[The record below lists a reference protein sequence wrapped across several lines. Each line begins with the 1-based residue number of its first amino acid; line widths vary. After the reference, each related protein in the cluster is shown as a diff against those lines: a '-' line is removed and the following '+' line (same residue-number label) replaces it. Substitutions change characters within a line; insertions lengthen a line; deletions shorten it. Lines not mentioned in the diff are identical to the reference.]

1 MSSHRLP
8 DDFNRFLATSSN
20 VISDPGS
27 GGTFDLQPCPMF
39 GFATIASG
47 TRVLPD
53 NMPAG
58 TKFFVYATGS
68 VTINTAAAVT
78 MASLTSGQIGEFT
91 ARTATTWNVII
102 HSTTGALSLNQVTQT
117 LTTSYG
123 YVPIPLTAW
132 REVTSNDISDAGVGA
147 ADSSGG
153 VLATDTTPALEYI
166 NGDTNS
172 SLRLFWTNTAD
183 NRDPV
188 VCQVVLPADL
198 DETQPIYFK
207 AVGVMSGVTN
217 APVLDL
223 DTYFTELTG
232 GGMTKV
238 EDATGALSDAVGVV
252 SATIAASDFASLVN
266 NNTPLFATIELTPGT
281 HSTDSIAIYGTYL
294 QYTKTLLTA

>member
-20 VISDPGS
+20 IIQDPGS
-27 GGTFDLQPCPMF
+27 GGTFDLEACPMF
-39 GFATIASG
+39 GVATIASG

-53 NMPAG
+53 NMPLG

-68 VTINTAAAVT
+68 VTINTVAAVT

-91 ARTATTWNVII
+91 ARTSTTWNVVI
-102 HSTTGALSLNQVTQT
+102 HSTTGALSLNQAIKT

-132 REVTSNDISDAGVGA
+132 REVVTNDIADAGVGA

-172 SLRLFWTNTAD
+172 SLRLLWAAGNAD
-183 NRDPV
+183 PL
-188 VCQVVLPADL
+188 VCQVILPADL

-217 APVLDL
+217 APVIDL

-232 GGMTKV
+232 GGMAKV
-238 EDATGALSDAVGVV
+238 EDATSAFSDAIGVQT
-252 SATIAASDFASLVN
+252 ATIAASDFASLVN
-266 NNTPLFATIELTPGT
+266 NNTPLFATIEITPGS
-281 HSTDSIAIYGTYL
+281 HGTDTLAIYGTYL